1 MLTLKMSKPHCKTEQ
16 SHFRPHSII
25 LALILLAGL
34 VGCDQR
40 EEQQN
45 ESKLANP
52 RQPGTQSAQLDALKD
67 QIQQLQSAFGAQSDI
82 LQQIRDNTMP
92 PEWESRLAELEEQVS
107 DVSRWPKNPG
117 EAESFLEGV
126 SALVTGLPL
135 WAEPQY
141 LPRLSRIRWAAM
153 VFTTLNDAPDADS
166 PLATSTTP
174 TTCRYGWK
182 HLNAP
187 PDEDLS
193 PDQLDQRVDQ
203 LRALATATPEGT
215 AEELV
220 SLIQEC
226 ANALSGEAVRRR
238 VSEAVQEAEQLLEG
252 PQDATANM
260 AEVVALELDAV
271 EQEAVD
277 PDVDIP
283 ALRQKLYKEVLR
295 RQAVEQVDGLRSDWQ
310 TVRQFK
316 PDLPSIYEAHQPQWR
331 QYLLRRAERAQQAVR
346 VTALRTLLQQ
356 VASSRMALVLDGV
369 HAPAHERLERELRHA
384 VAIHETEATR
394 QAEERHARAV
404 RSYQRWAL
412 AEIRKFNDQFQ
423 EISEKAVQASSWLD
437 TARVIVRRS
446 PEARGRMAYKDIV
459 QYREVRQAMIDHL
472 LPINR
477 ALLDLPVHKLY
488 EQAFEKGWTKLA
500 GRREQTEVAEATASA
515 KKEPLRAFLEDGS

>member
-1 MLTLKMSKPHCKTEQ
+1 MLTLKMSKPHCKTER
-16 SHFRPHSII
+16 SHFMPHSII
-25 LALILLAGL
+25 LALILAGL

-40 EEQQN
+40 DERQN

-52 RQPGTQSAQLDALKD
+52 RQPETQSAQLDALQD
-67 QIQQLQSAFGAQSDI
+67 QIQQLQGALRAQSSVLQEI
-82 LQQIRDNTMP
+82 LENSVPATMP

-126 SALVTGLPL
+126 SALVTGIPL

-141 LPRLSRIRWAAM
+141 LPRLSRIRWAAL

-166 PLATSTTP
+166 PLATSTIP
-174 TTCRYGWK
+174 TTCRNGWK

-193 PDQLDQRVDQ
+193 LDQLDQRVDQ

-215 AEELV
+215 AGELV

-226 ANALSGEAVRRR
+226 ANALPGEAIRRR
-238 VSEAVQEAEQLLEG
+238 VSEAVQQAKELLEG

-260 AEVVALELDAV
+260 AEVVAIYDVLELDAV
-271 EQEAVD
+271 DQEAAG

-283 ALRQKLYKEVLR
+283 ALRQKLYKEMLR
-295 RQAVEQVDGLRSDWQ
+295 RQAVEQADVLQRQWQ
-310 TVRQFK
+310 TVRQLK
-316 PDLPSIYEAHQPQWR
+316 PDLPAIYEAHQPQWR
-331 QYLLRRAERAQQAVR
+331 PFSLRRAERAQHAVR

-356 VASSRMALVLDGV
+356 VASSRVALVLDGI
-369 HAPAHERLERELRHA
+369 HAPTHERLERELRRA
-384 VAIHETEATR
+384 VATHETQATR

-404 RSYQRWAL
+404 RSYQHWAL
-412 AEIRKFNDQFQ
+412 GEIRQF
-423 EISEKAVQASSWLD
+423 KAVLD
-437 TARVIVRRS
+437 DYSKRA
-446 PEARGRMAYKDIV
+446 EKQRMPRLLLKLLRLRDPHPSEYQV
-459 QYREVRQAMIDHL
+459 VRQAMIVYL

-477 ALLDLPVHKLY
+477 ALLDLPVSELYQREFRVGWNKLDGRP
-488 EQAFEKGWTKLA
+488 EQM
-500 GRREQTEVAEATASA
+500 EVAQQSASA
-515 KKEPLRAFLEDGS
+515 KKKPLRAFLEDGS